1 MNTTQLLPP
10 RPTIQLRRFLYPFN
24 QSVQLVRPMACLTFR
39 LESLEDD
46 DPWIVEQKTFNILE
60 EYLQPHSKTSPKKA
74 ACSIDN
80 LTPMKRPDQEDG
92 KEMEHPES
100 FMWETWG
107 TFEKIAKQ
115 IPSNHPSMER
125 LAQLVKS
132 LSLLPPTTVT
142 IWTVS
147 GLID

>member
-1 MNTTQLLPP
+1 
-10 RPTIQLRRFLYPFN
+10 
-24 QSVQLVRPMACLTFR
+24 
-39 LESLEDD
+39 
-46 DPWIVEQKTFNILE
+46 
-60 EYLQPHSKTSPKKA
+60 
-74 ACSIDN
+74 
-80 LTPMKRPDQEDG
+80 MKRPDQEDG
-92 KEMEHPES
+92 KEMELPES

-125 LAQLVKS
+125 LARLVKS
-132 LSLLPPTTVT
+132 LSLLPPTTVS

>member
-1 MNTTQLLPP
+1 
-10 RPTIQLRRFLYPFN
+10 
-24 QSVQLVRPMACLTFR
+24 MACLTFR
-39 LESLEDD
+39 LESLKDD

-60 EYLQPHSKTSPKKA
+60 EYLQPHSKTSPNKA
-74 ACSIDN
+74 ACGIDN

-92 KEMEHPES
+92 KEVEDPES

-115 IPSNHPSMER
+115 IPSNHLAMDR
-125 LAQLVKS
+125 LVQLVKS
-132 LSLLPPTTVT
+132 LTLLPPTTVT

-147 GLID
+147 GLIV